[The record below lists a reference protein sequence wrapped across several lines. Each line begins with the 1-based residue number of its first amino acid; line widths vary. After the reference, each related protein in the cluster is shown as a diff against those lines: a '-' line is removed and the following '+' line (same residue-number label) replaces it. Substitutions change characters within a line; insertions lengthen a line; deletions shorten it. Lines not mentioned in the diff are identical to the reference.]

1 MSMIERLNRI
11 GASLAQH
18 GVSERFEIGLIL
30 GSGLG
35 QLVDAVEGAR
45 HIAYTDI
52 DGFPHSTAPSH
63 AGRLVLGRLAGRK
76 VVVMQ
81 GRFHLYEG
89 WSAKDIACPIYAMK
103 RIGVKHLVVT
113 NAAGGLNP
121 NYQPGDVMLI
131 DDHINML
138 GTNPLIGPNDESLGP
153 RFPDMSRAYWPAHR
167 ELVMSKALQLDVQ
180 LRHGV
185 YVAVPGPSFETSA
198 ERRMLRMFGGDAI
211 GMSTVIEVIAANH
224 AGLRAVGFSAIA
236 NAATGSVHQQP
247 DTLDEVVAYAGRAGV
262 QIARLL
268 EASLGEL
275 RG

>member
-1 MSMIERLNRI
+1 MIERLNRI
-11 GASLAQH
+11 SAALARH

-35 QLVDAVEGAR
+35 QLVDAIEDAR

-76 VVVMQ
+76 VVAMQ

-89 WSAKDIACPIYAMK
+89 WNAKDIACPIYAMK
-103 RIGVKHLVVT
+103 RLGVKHLVVT

-131 DDHINML
+131 DDHINFL
-138 GTNPLIGPNDESLGP
+138 GANPLIGANDESLGP

-167 ELVMSKALQLDVQ
+167 ELMMSKALDLDIDLQ
-180 LRHGV
+180 RGI
-185 YVAVPGPSFETSA
+185 YAAVTGPSFETSA
-198 ERRMLRMFGGDAI
+198 ERRMLRMAGGDAI
-211 GMSTVIEVIAANH
+211 GMSTIIEVITANH

-236 NAATGSVHQQP
+236 NVATGSVHQQP
-247 DTLDEVVAYAGRAGV
+247 DTLEDVVANAQRAGV
-262 QIARLL
+262 QIGRLL
-268 EASLGEL
+268 QASLGEL
-275 RG
+275 HG